1 MKKMQLYNGETV
13 VEGDRLQFTNSKGE
27 TFVDEVRKDPT
38 TNRLYFW
45 NYHIGI
51 NNYPNLRRTNEHI

>member
-1 MKKMQLYNGETV
+1 MKEMQLHNGEIV

-27 TFVDEVRKDPT
+27 ILVDEVRKDPI

-45 NYHIGI
+45 NYHISLI
-51 NNYPNLRRTNEHI
+51 NYPNLKKEN